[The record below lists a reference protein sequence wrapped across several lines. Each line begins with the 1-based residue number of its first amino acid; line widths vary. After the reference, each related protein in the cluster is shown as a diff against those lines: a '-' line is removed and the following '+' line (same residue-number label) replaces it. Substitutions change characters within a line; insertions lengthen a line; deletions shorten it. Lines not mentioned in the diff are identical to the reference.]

1 MASKKPVTG
10 FANQLTRKEPEATP
24 RRKKDKKEDRPRL
37 QGEGSAADLALLEAM
52 RTVTKRTSGELLVE
66 GLDLV
71 HAKLTK
77 AQRDLVAALVKRGE

>member
-1 MASKKPVTG
+1 MASKKSVTG
-10 FANQLTRKEPEATP
+10 FAGQLTRKEPEAT
-24 RRKKDKKEDRPRL
+24 KDKEPRPRL
-37 QGEGSAADLALLEAM
+37 QGEGSAANLALLEAM

-77 AQRDLVAALVKRGE
+77 AQRDLVAALVKRG